1 MNQEN
6 HHIEAILRPVLKTPE
21 EFDFFEAVRRIQ
33 RYSRLARKAEKTD
46 SSIQGNQNR
55 NLTGVPLG
63 ENSAKSL
70 PNVRFRAHVSNSFPA
85 ASIQNAHS
93 VFRKDRQGNAVRQI
107 ELVVNFLGLFG
118 PNGILPRHYTDQL
131 IQLERSAGMPEPL
144 AMRDFLDI
152 FNSRVLTQFYLAWE
166 KYQLPVH
173 QEIELMRGHD
183 QVLQIIRSM
192 GGLGT
197 TGLTRRFLI
206 SGIGG
211 KTTQTRQVS
220 DLFLSLRLA
229 RSRPQMS
236 VGAVQNLLSRVTG
249 DRAKIRCFEGSWVP
263 LERAAMSRL
272 ADYGTNQGAI
282 LGVNT
287 TLGGRVWSMQSEFM
301 AEIGPVSWSRLN
313 EYLPEASEKQRV
325 SGRKTLLGLVG
336 GILRLRTDPTLSP
349 RMRILTDITTIPPL
363 QLKRSESG
371 SDQPSKL
378 GWNTWLGDPS
388 RNVKFDDNAACKYR
402 KDTEF
407 SLP

>member
-1 MNQEN
+1 MNPEIQD
-6 HHIEAILRPVLKTPE
+6 IEAILRPVLKTPE
-21 EFDFFEAVRRIQ
+21 DFNFFEAVRRIQ
-33 RYSRLARKAEKTD
+33 RYSRLARKAEKSET
-46 SSIQGNQNR
+46 SVAANQNR

-70 PNVRFRAHVSNSFPA
+70 TNVRFRAHVSNSFPA
-85 ASIQNAHS
+85 GSIQNAHT

-131 IQLERSAGMPEPL
+131 IQLERSTGMPEPQ

-152 FNSRVLTQFYLAWE
+152 FNSRLITQFYLSWE
-166 KYQLPVH
+166 KYQLPIH
-173 QEIELMRGHD
+173 QEIEIMRGND
-183 QVLQIIRSM
+183 QVLQIVRSM

-197 TGLTRRFLI
+197 VGLTRRI
-206 SGIGG
+206 GIMGNG
-211 KTTQTRQVS
+211 VKARQVKQVS

-249 DRAKIRCFEGSWVP
+249 DRAKIRCFEGTWVS
-263 LERAAMSRL
+263 LEQAALSRL
-272 ADYGTNQGAI
+272 ANYGTEQGSM

-287 TLGGRVWSMQSEFM
+287 TLGGRVWSMQSEYL

-313 EYLPEASEKQRV
+313 EYLPEATKKQQV
-325 SGRKTLLGLVG
+325 SDRKTLLGMVG
-336 GILRLRTDPTLSP
+336 GILRLRTDPTLRP
-349 RMRILTDITTIPPL
+349 RMRILTDISTIPPL
-363 QLKRSESG
+363 RLNRSESG

-388 RNVKFDDNAACKYR
+388 RNVKFDDNPACKYR